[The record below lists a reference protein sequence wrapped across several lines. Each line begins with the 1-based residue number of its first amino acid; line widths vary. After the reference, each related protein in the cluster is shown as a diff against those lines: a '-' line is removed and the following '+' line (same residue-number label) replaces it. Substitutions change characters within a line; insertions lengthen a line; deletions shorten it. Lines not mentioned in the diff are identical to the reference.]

1 MVQRKLLTALITF
14 IISVA
19 FYSVYLKGPAPILF
33 VAIFCGTLL
42 SITVGYIEKK
52 IKFHSFPLGLILH
65 SIIAFLLTATFLKE
79 HYFQVTFY
87 FALPV
92 AVGYFL
98 IDEVLRAKLSS
109 KAP

>member
-1 MVQRKLLTALITF
+1 MLSRKLLTALVTF
-14 IISVA
+14 IISVV

-42 SITVGYIEKK
+42 SIFIGYIEKK
-52 IKFHSFPLGLILH
+52 MKFHSFWAGFIFH
-65 SIIAFLLTATFLKE
+65 IIIAFLLAAIFLQD

-109 KAP
+109 KAL